1 LAVLIFDKDSLTMSD
16 RKRPAS
22 PNTLG
27 LDEQPDADK
36 PTSLIWRRSSKTE
49 EVGPCRIAET
59 CGACKYINQKY
70 QDILAIKF
78 DNLMAP
84 YSDLPLLQSTQIMR
98 AAESPQILGYQTHS
112 LLTVRPV
119 QWADKNSSPLPASDV
134 HENSEPAPQRFALG
148 VPQPNRDLL
157 IDLRDCP
164 IQKDSI
170 NRLVSDLGPML
181 DRSELTPFDPKSNDG
196 DIAAIE
202 IRAAHLTNELMLTFV
217 VKNDR
222 KRLLKTF
229 LHNLR
234 NMGHNVTSAH
244 MSFEH
249 TAEDDELLPS
259 QTQHLIGSQ
268 RLRESICDL
277 SFEVS
282 ATSFL
287 QNNMW
292 QAEQIFRR
300 LEDFAGRPANSAVAW
315 DLYSGI
321 GTLTLILARSGYRV
335 LGVEGNPSAITD
347 ARNNSQRNS
356 DINSPEILEGRVE
369 EKTFA
374 IPDWASTPD
383 IIVANP
389 SKQGLG
395 PEVRELIRARMLEN
409 PACRFFY
416 LSSEAESMFDDLQ
429 QMVQSD
435 LEVRQLEAFDMFPY
449 TDKMD
454 WLAVVTNRMGVRNE
468 RKRL

>member
-1 LAVLIFDKDSLTMSD
+1 LALLIFDEDSLTMSD
-16 RKRPAS
+16 RKRPAN
-22 PNTLG
+22 PKPLG
-27 LDEQPDADK
+27 LDEQPDVEK
-36 PTSLIWRRSSKTE
+36 RTSLIWRRNSKPE
-49 EVGPCRIAET
+49 ELGPCKIAET

-78 DNLMAP
+78 DNLIAP

-98 AAESPQILGYQTHS
+98 AAESPQILGYQTYS
-112 LLTVRPV
+112 LLAVRPAK
-119 QWADKNSSPLPASDV
+119 WAGKSSSPHPASDV
-134 HENSEPAPQRFALG
+134 YENSEPTPQRFAIG
-148 VPQPNRDLL
+148 IPQPNRDLL
-157 IDLRDCP
+157 IDLSDCP

-170 NRLVSDLGPML
+170 NRLLNDLGPML
-181 DRSELTPFDPKSNDG
+181 DSSDLTPYDPKSHDG
-196 DIAAIE
+196 DIEAIE

-222 KRLLKTF
+222 KRPLKAF
-229 LHNLR
+229 LQNLR

-244 MSFEH
+244 MSFGH
-249 TAEDDELLPS
+249 AAEDELPPP

-282 ATSFL
+282 ATTFL

-321 GTLTLILARSGYRV
+321 GTLSLILARSGYRV
-335 LGVEGNPSAITD
+335 LGIESNPSAIID
-347 ARNNSQRNS
+347 ARKNSQRNS
-356 DINSPEILEGRVE
+356 DIKPPEILEGRVE
-369 EKTFA
+369 DKAF
-374 IPDWASTPD
+374 IMPDWASTPD

-389 SKQGLG
+389 SQQGLG
-395 PEVRELIRARMLEN
+395 PDVRELIRARMLEN

-416 LSSEAESMFDDLQ
+416 LSSEAESMFADLQ

-449 TDKMD
+449 TDKME
-454 WLAVVTNRMGVRNE
+454 WLAVITNRTGGAE
-468 RKRL
+468 